1 MTRTRHVLGLNMIR
15 QPLAIFVSVRTLQA
29 HVFPML
35 ISSHF
40 GGDQKVKITYKLQNY
55 LITLVSMKSRLVN
68 TQGIFGGAKLLTN
81 ITFIARTFHVLCF
94 NMIGYSLFLICLV
107 ATKFA
112 GISNVFHFYI
122 MVQVFFMNACIHLD
136 RQTKA

>member
-1 MTRTRHVLGLNMIR
+1 MIR
-15 QPLAIFVSVRTLQA
+15 QPPAIFVSVRTLQA

-81 ITFIARTFHVLCF
+81 ITLGLISSNREESLAHFKGTI
-94 NMIGYSLFLICLV
+94 SLF
-107 ATKFA
+107 
-112 GISNVFHFYI
+112 
-122 MVQVFFMNACIHLD
+122 
-136 RQTKA
+136 